1 MAKVAKK
8 TGAPADVAAQEA
20 VVAEAPVAQEA
31 GSAQPQVPQLTLADL
46 QVLAQAIDIASQRG
60 AYRAGEMGDVGAVYN
75 KLTAFL
81 QFIAKQRQEAGK

>member
-8 TGAPADVAAQEA
+8 VGAPKDVAEGMQETVDAGTPAPAEEAQQQA
-20 VVAEAPVAQEA
+20 
-31 GSAQPQVPQLTLADL
+31 PQLTLADL

-60 AYRAGEMGDVGAVYN
+60 AYRASEMGDVGAVYN

-81 QFIAKQRQEAGK
+81 QFIARQRQEAGK